1 MWQKIFVS
9 LLSHMWRIRKNLIFS
24 PVLFLSQHL
33 LKKGRRVINE
43 IINKQGIEWR
53 QKAWRCND
61 RLRVNKWSAADANTH
76 FWSPCWLHIVC
87 RVGLILG
94 CLHQALLLCL
104 PEAHTMLHTGVK
116 WRLGGFLLCPW
127 VHAWQIYSILCY
139 VCERNKSIHNYVLNE
154 KPLAIQIESGS
165 WLVITW
171 CQKLATKLRIY
182 LSEYSLELLKK
193 N

>member
-1 MWQKIFVS
+1 MAKSSRATNVSDPWRLSDKSPVTKGRCSGSYAISFSCLGTGNATRLWLCSEDLHLTESLLQSLVLELCLGYGWHNNRRVTMWQKIFVS

-61 RLRVNKWSAADANTH
+61 GLRVNKWSAADANTH

-87 RVGLILG
+87 RV
-94 CLHQALLLCL
+94 
-104 PEAHTMLHTGVK
+104 V
-116 WRLGGFLLCPW
+116 
-127 VHAWQIYSILCY
+127 
-139 VCERNKSIHNYVLNE
+139 
-154 KPLAIQIESGS
+154 
-165 WLVITW
+165 
-171 CQKLATKLRIY
+171 
-182 LSEYSLELLKK
+182 
-193 N
+193 